1 MKTKKNSFIQR
12 LCGCTLAGILLLPS
26 FVLPV
31 YAETLKYYDESDA
44 KIYFSA
50 GWGAFSVPD
59 AYNGTVHSAQ
69 AAEARMKA
77 ELNNC
82 TAIEIYGGTGPNRG
96 CFDVFIDGEKVGS
109 VSTYSQD
116 VIMDICLYKA
126 ENLERGT
133 HTVEIATTGTKD
145 QSSYDTWVEIDK
157 IASDGELIKTSQEV
171 TDPER
176 GNQIID
182 DTLAEYEGTTWTAY
196 AQLDPS
202 RGYYLNTAT
211 SCTTAGSSVT
221 YTFAYCTGIRWYS
234 TSNGAYA
241 TADVYIDGEKRATVK
256 VGEMKNSAPWAVFDS
271 GELPGGTHTVTIV
284 HAGEEGKYLE
294 VDRLIGVGQNKAGYS
309 TVRAANPNFFVP
321 IGSFS
326 RENGTLHT
334 KTPGSRVLLSF
345 TGASAVITGE
355 KTQGKAEILVDGVS
369 RGEYDL
375 NTEELFRVQGLSED
389 SFHMIEIVLK
399 EGEMLL
405 KEARLDS
412 PYSVASKL
420 TQQARD
426 ELTRIERHEKE
437 IYDESLW
444 RPVSKKAQMPESGVT
459 LGSGVFLDAFNK
471 NITYLKHCANK
482 YMYADMTSVW
492 TDALT
497 ASTEGRMMAGTG
509 NSLRWIEDAEL
520 EEILDK
526 LLSTVEARAEANGW
540 CLPYESDRFAPHP
553 GDMIDEDRNYDRV
566 MFTRGLVAA
575 GKAGKENAYTLLRNF
590 YDWFNRC
597 EYLPD
602 MLSGGLGTQGSLGTV
617 LAWESPVGKAEDI
630 YTNMKYYDMDWW
642 LESLANGVPE
652 AIYRY
657 PLNRPHGYL
666 LVSMEA
672 FLAEYIATG
681 QQKYLDAV
689 LGAWNIFYN
698 YYVTTGGG
706 ICICEGPTYLPA
718 NYTLNTKH
726 GVYENCNNVFWV
738 ELNSRLLELYPTEE
752 KYAAQIEQCLYN
764 MLLASQDQNGNIRYF
779 QLYNGKKSAA
789 AAINTC
795 CENMGCG
802 QLASL
807 PQYIYS
813 VAEDGIY
820 VNLFAASSI
829 TFEAG
834 GRPFTLSSETE
845 FPYQNSVVLT
855 VGGNGAMKLRLR
867 IPSWSG
873 ADTDIFVNG
882 EKIGTGKAGTY
893 FEIDRDFAGG
903 DKITF
908 TLHPEA
914 RLIPYTGETQVEG
927 AERYALV
934 YGPILLA
941 AQGELNFTH
950 KIDNDNVRTIHLGID
965 AETLAGELKQE
976 DKLRFTADVLSGTVF
991 VPYMSIQNESFSAFP
1006 LFEPKADAPEGRP
1019 TATATA
1025 AAEPTASAG
1034 QSASGGG
1041 SDAVWIVCGG
1051 ALAAAGGV
1059 TAAVIA
1065 AKKKKK
1071 S

>member
-1 MKTKKNSFIQR
+1 MKTKKNSLIQR
-12 LCGCTLAGILLLPS
+12 FCGCTLAGFLLLSS
-26 FVLPV
+26 FALPA
-31 YAETLKYYDESDA
+31 YAATLKDYDESDT
-44 KIYFSA
+44 KILFSA
-50 GWGAFSVPD
+50 GWGAFSVSD
-59 AYNGTVHSAQ
+59 AYNGTVHSTS
-69 AAEARMKA
+69 AADARMQAVFQK
-77 ELNNC
+77 C
-82 TAIEIYGGTGPNRG
+82 TAIEVYGGTGPNRG
-96 CFDVFIDGEKVGS
+96 YFDVLLDGKKVGNIN
-109 VSTYSQD
+109 TYSQN
-116 VIMDICLYKA
+116 VATNICLYKT
-126 ENLERGT
+126 EGLERGT
-133 HTVEIATTGTKD
+133 HTVEIITAGTKD
-145 QSSYDTWVEIDK
+145 SSSYDTWVEMDR
-157 IASDGELIKTSQEV
+157 IASDGELIETSQEE
-171 TDPER
+171 TDPEQ

-182 DTLAEYEGTTWTAY
+182 DALAEYSGTWTAY
-196 AQLDPS
+196 SQLDPS

-211 SCTTAGSSVT
+211 SCTAVGNSVS

-234 TSNGAYA
+234 TSNGTYSS
-241 TADVYIDGEKRATVK
+241 ADVYIDGEKHSTVN
-256 VGEMKNSAPWAVFDS
+256 VGALKNSAPWAVFDS
-271 GELPGGTHTVTIV
+271 GELPGGTHTITIV
-284 HAGEEGKYLE
+284 HAGEEGKWLE
-294 VDRLIGVGQNKAGYS
+294 VDRLIGVGENKAGYS
-309 TVRAANPNFFVP
+309 IVRAANPNFFAP

-326 RENGTLHT
+326 RENGTLHV
-334 KTPGSRVLLSF
+334 KTPGSRVLFSF
-345 TGASAVITGE
+345 SGTSAVITGE
-355 KTQGKAEILVDGVS
+355 KTKGKAEIFVDGES
-369 RGEYDL
+369 RGEFDL
-375 NTEELFRVQGLSED
+375 NTEELFKVQSLSAD

-399 EGEMLL
+399 EGEMLV
-405 KEARLDS
+405 KDARLEN

-420 TQQARD
+420 NEQANE

-437 IYDESLW
+437 IYEESLW
-444 RPVSKKAQMPESGVT
+444 KPVSKKAQMPERGVT

-471 NITYLKHCANK
+471 NITYLKHCASK
-482 YMYADMTSVW
+482 HMYADMTSVW

-526 LLSTVEARAEANGW
+526 LLSTIEARADATGW

-590 YDWFNRC
+590 YDWFNQC
-597 EYLPD
+597 EYLPT
-602 MLSGGLGTQGSLGTV
+602 MLSGGLGTQGSLGTI
-617 LAWESPVGKAEDI
+617 LAWESPVGKAEDL

-666 LVSMEA
+666 LVSMES

-689 LGAWNIFYN
+689 LGAWDIFRS

-738 ELNSRLLELYPTEE
+738 ELNSRLLELFPTEE

-779 QLYNGKKSAA
+779 QLYNGQKHTA

-795 CENMGCG
+795 CEIMGSG
-802 QLASL
+802 QLSSL

-820 VNLFAASSI
+820 VNLFASSSI
-829 TFEAG
+829 EFEAG
-834 GRPFTLSSETE
+834 GKPFTLTSETE
-845 FPYQNSVVLT
+845 FPYQNNVALT
-855 VGGNGAMKLRLR
+855 VGGSGAMKLRLR

-873 ADTDIFVNG
+873 ADTEIFING
-882 EKIGTGKAGTY
+882 EKIGSGKAGSY
-893 FEIDRDFAGG
+893 FEIDRTFADG

-927 AERYALV
+927 AQRYALV
-934 YGPILLA
+934 YGPILMA
-941 AQGELNFTH
+941 AQGSLNSTH
-950 KIDNDNVRTIHLGID
+950 KIDNENVRTIHLGID
-965 AETLAGELKQE
+965 AETLARELKQE
-976 DKLRFTADVLSGTVF
+976 SGLRFTAESLNGTVF
-991 VPYMSIQNESFSAFP
+991 VPYMSIQNESFSVFP
-1006 LFEPKADAPEGRP
+1006 LFAPKAEQPDMP
-1019 TATATA
+1019 TASPTAPA
-1025 AAEPTASAG
+1025 PTASAK
-1034 QSASGGG
+1034 QPAST
-1041 SDAVWIVCGG
+1041 DDFNAAWLICGG
-1051 ALAAAGGV
+1051 ALVAAGGAA
-1059 TAAVIA
+1059 AAVA
-1065 AKKKKK
+1065 VKKKRK